1 MEVPVPVGV
10 IAKLKIHSGKNVEF
24 EAVFATYQQAV
35 RSSEPGNIYFQLHRS
50 REDSCAYTVME
61 QYRDADALTAH
72 RNMPYYK
79 ALPQTFA
86 GLMAGPAEIEV
97 LDAVE

>member
-1 MEVPVPVGV
+1 MPVGV
-10 IAKLKIHSGKNVEF
+10 IAKLRIQPGKNAGF
-24 EAVFATYQQAV
+24 EATFLSFQQAV
-35 RSSEPGNIYFQLHRS
+35 RGQEPGNIYFGLHRS

-61 QYRDADALTAH
+61 QYRDEDALTQH

-79 ALPQTFA
+79 AIPQTF
-86 GLMAGPAEIEV
+86 GEFMAGPAEIEV